1 MQCWGRWSLV
11 SVCQRWSRKHIY
23 ARGTK
28 LVSLAWSPPLLLL
41 SFYLYLHFIGYRFSH
56 FPLGLL
62 KTALPDT
69 ARVVLYHLSTQPSWP
84 AIGHLAVSMATRSC
98 SSVVEVSGKI
108 SDNGRTAFPIRRRDS
123 SCLFA
128 FSLLSSPTRKVSKPF
143 PSKIYSYFPESFSIK
158 SDCVMR
164 VGVCEASILTEND
177 PISNPI
183 YSWNMEVMSA
193 AQTGDAAIKIT
204 SKKWLRRKLEVP
216 GSQTCGEQT
225 HHVGSALPTAGLS
238 RKAERVLLANL
249 RNSESH
255 PKHV

>member
-1 MQCWGRWSLV
+1 M
-11 SVCQRWSRKHIY
+11 
-23 ARGTK
+23 
-28 LVSLAWSPPLLLL
+28 
-41 SFYLYLHFIGYRFSH
+41 
-56 FPLGLL
+56 
-62 KTALPDT
+62 
-69 ARVVLYHLSTQPSWP
+69 LYHLSTRPSWP
-84 AIGHLAVSMATRSC
+84 AIGHLAVSMATGSR

-143 PSKIYSYFPESFSIK
+143 PSKIYSYFPESVPIK
-158 SDCVMR
+158 SNCVMR

-177 PISNPI
+177 PLSNPI

-216 GSQTCGEQT
+216 GS
-225 HHVGSALPTAGLS
+225 
-238 RKAERVLLANL
+238 
-249 RNSESH
+249 
-255 PKHV
+255 